1 MEIFFIDDVSISTF
15 FGFIAIC
22 AFFSY
27 RRGAIDSKKII
38 MDEFVELGYF
48 TTKIDEFNNKTFI
61 FNGRGKKLN

>member
-1 MEIFFIDDVSISTF
+1 
-15 FGFIAIC
+15 
-22 AFFSY
+22 
-27 RRGAIDSKKII
+27 